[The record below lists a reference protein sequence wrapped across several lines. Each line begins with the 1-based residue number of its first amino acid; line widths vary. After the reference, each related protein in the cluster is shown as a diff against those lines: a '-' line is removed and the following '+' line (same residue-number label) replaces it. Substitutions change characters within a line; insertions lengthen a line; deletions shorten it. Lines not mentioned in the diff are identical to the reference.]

1 MAWMAQRK
9 SHEVDGWL
17 SRPDSRIAVVLI
29 YGSDRGLVSER
40 AKRFSTSTGLD
51 PDDPF
56 SVVKIDATEIDG
68 DPGRLADEANTV
80 SMFGGRR
87 LIWIRNAGAQKGLA
101 GAVKALLEAPP
112 QDAVILIEAGELKKG
127 SPLRSS
133 VEAAPAA
140 IALPCYADEGRSLDQ
155 LLDNQLQETGAT
167 ISLDARQL
175 LKSHLG
181 GDRLATRGEI
191 EKLLLYCAGQRHIG
205 VQDVIASTGDVSA
218 VTGDQ
223 VVDAMLQGE
232 HAEMD
237 SRLQRAFASGTAPF
251 ALLTAAMRQLQ
262 ALSLMR
268 AEMDRSGK
276 TAASVVASARPP
288 VFFARKTIIEN
299 ALLRW
304 STETLTSAL
313 DRLQQ
318 TVLATRRRPELAPEI
333 VRQTLLALTV
343 TAARARA

>member
-1 MAWMAQRK
+1 MAQKK

-17 SRPDSRIAVVLI
+17 SRPDSGTAVVLI

-40 AKRFSTSTGLD
+40 AKRFSMSTGLD

-56 SVVKIDATEIDG
+56 SVVKLEASDIDS

-87 LIWIRNAGAQKGLA
+87 LIWVRNAGAQKGLVS
-101 GAVKALLEAPP
+101 AVKALVETPP
-112 QDAVILIEAGELKKG
+112 RDTVVLIEAGELKKG

-133 VEAAPAA
+133 IEIASAAM
-140 IALPCYADEGRSLDQ
+140 ALPCYADEGRSLDQ
-155 LLDNQLQETGAT
+155 LLDSQLQEAGAS
-167 ISLDARQL
+167 ISLEARQL

-181 GDRLATRGEI
+181 GDRLASRGEI
-191 EKLLLYCAGQRHIG
+191 EKLLLYCAGEKQID
-205 VQDVIASTGDVSA
+205 VEDVIASTGDVSG

-232 HAEMD
+232 YAEMD

-251 ALLTAAMRQLQ
+251 SLVSSAMRQFQ
-262 ALSLMR
+262 ALSAMR
-268 AEMDRSGK
+268 ADMDRNGK
-276 TAASVVASARPP
+276 AAASVVASARPP
-288 VFFARKTIIEN
+288 VFYARKRIIEN
-299 ALLRW
+299 ALGRW
-304 STETLTSAL
+304 TTEALAAAL

-318 TVLATRRRPELAPEI
+318 AVLATRRRPELAPEI
-333 VRQTLLALTV
+333 VRQSLLALAV
-343 TAARARA
+343 TAARGRG